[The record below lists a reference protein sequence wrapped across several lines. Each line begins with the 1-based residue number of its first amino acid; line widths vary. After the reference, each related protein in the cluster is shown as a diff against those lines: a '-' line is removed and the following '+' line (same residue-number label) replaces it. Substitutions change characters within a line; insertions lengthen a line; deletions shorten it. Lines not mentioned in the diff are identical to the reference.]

1 MASATKVIA
10 FPVDSQVLPAVEK
23 ISQSQLS
30 EYVEA
35 RNVLARLQVRVDE
48 MEESLKTR
56 LEAGADV
63 QPGVHVASLKEN
75 LRRNV
80 AWKEV
85 TMRLAERLEYEP
97 EAYCSNVLAHT
108 KPSRTISLVV
118 S

>member
-1 MASATKVIA
+1 MASTPKVIA
-10 FPVDSQVLPAVEK
+10 FSVSSQVLPAVEK
-23 ISQSQLS
+23 ITQQQLS
-30 EYVEA
+30 DFIEA
-35 RNVLARLQVRVDE
+35 RNVLARLQERVDE
-48 MEESLKTR
+48 IEESLRTR

-80 AWKEV
+80 AWKDV
-85 TMRLAERLEYEP
+85 TMRLAERLDYEP

-118 S
+118 N

>member
-10 FPVDSQVLPAVEK
+10 FPVDSQVLPVVEK
-23 ISQSQLS
+23 ISRSQLS

-35 RNVLARLQVRVDE
+35 RNVLARLQERVDE

-56 LEAGADV
+56 LEAGADI

-80 AWKEV
+80 AWKDV
-85 TMRLAERLEYEP
+85 TMRLAERLNYDP
-97 EAYCSNVLAHT
+97 EAYCSNVLVHT
-108 KPSRTISLVV
+108 KPSRTVSLVF